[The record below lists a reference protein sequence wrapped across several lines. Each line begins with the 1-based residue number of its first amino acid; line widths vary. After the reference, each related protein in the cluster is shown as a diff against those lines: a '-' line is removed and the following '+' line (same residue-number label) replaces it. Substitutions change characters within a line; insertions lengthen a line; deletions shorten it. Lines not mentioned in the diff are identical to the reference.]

1 MYSIHIDKNDSNEK
15 YTFSL
20 TNSIKNINVGE
31 YNNPINGLN
40 SAIEYLQTLNKDI
53 QFDTCSQTYLS
64 IKKNMDNEGYY
75 STSVFLDETY
85 VAKFHTSNIIFNVF
99 NDPNEAYNNSTKIL
113 KKLNIFHGKWSK
125 PVDNF
130 TDDNQFKL
138 KTTKKIDYK
147 KLMNNYKLPSK
158 SKKEKDIS
166 IISQGLGGGEFAKIQ
181 HI

>member
-1 MYSIHIDKNDSNEK
+1 M
-15 YTFSL
+15 
-20 TNSIKNINVGE
+20 
-31 YNNPINGLN
+31 
-40 SAIEYLQTLNKDI
+40 
-53 QFDTCSQTYLS
+53 
-64 IKKNMDNEGYY
+64 
-75 STSVFLDETY
+75 
-85 VAKFHTSNIIFNVF
+85 F

-158 SKKEKDIS
+158 SKKENDIS
-166 IISQGLGGGEFAKIQ
+166 IISQGLGGGEFVKIQ